1 MDNYVIYNRNNKQLE
16 LCNHIDKDGDLDAQY
31 ALLRNNALTGK
42 FVKNVFVSDNN
53 KTFRWLVDCAD
64 KGCPT
69 CSGIFENVKN
79 NNYNIREFYLNNV
92 VEVKIDINKAE
103 KQKAKHIPT
112 KFDSLAKSVTNKD
125 NDQKHPLEDYI
136 RQIFQK

>member
-1 MDNYVIYNRNNKQLE
+1 MDNYIIYNRNNKQLE

-69 CSGIFENVKN
+69 CSSIFENVKN

-112 KFDSLAKSVTNKD
+112 KFDNLAKNVVNKD
-125 NDQKHPLEDYI
+125 KDTKHPLEDYI
-136 RQIFQK
+136 RKVFQK

>member
-69 CSGIFENVKN
+69 CSSIFVNVKN

>member
-69 CSGIFENVKN
+69 CSSIFENVKN

-125 NDQKHPLEDYI
+125 KEHKHPLEDYI
-136 RQIFQK
+136 RKVFQK

>member
-69 CSGIFENVKN
+69 CSGIFVNVKN

-112 KFDSLAKSVTNKD
+112 KFDNLAKNVVNKD
-125 NDQKHPLEDYI
+125 KELKHPLEDYI
-136 RQIFQK
+136 RKVFQK

>member
-69 CSGIFENVKN
+69 CSSIFENVKN

-103 KQKAKHIPT
+103 KQKAKYIPT
-112 KFDSLAKSVTNKD
+112 KFDNLAKNVVNKD

-136 RQIFQK
+136 RKVFQK

>member
-69 CSGIFENVKN
+69 CSSIFENVKN

>member
-16 LCNHIDKDGDLDAQY
+16 LSNHIDKDGDLDAQY

-69 CSGIFENVKN
+69 CSSIFENVKN

-112 KFDSLAKSVTNKD
+112 KFDNLAKNVVNKD

>member
-69 CSGIFENVKN
+69 CSSIFVNVKN

-112 KFDSLAKSVTNKD
+112 KFDNLAKKVVNKD

>member
-69 CSGIFENVKN
+69 CSGIFVNVKN

-112 KFDSLAKSVTNKD
+112 KFDSLAKNVVNKD
-125 NDQKHPLEDYI
+125 KEHKHPLEDYI
-136 RQIFQK
+136 RKVFQK

>member
-69 CSGIFENVKN
+69 CGRIFVNVKN

-112 KFDSLAKSVTNKD
+112 KFDNLAKNVVNKD

-136 RQIFQK
+136 RQVFQK

>member
-69 CSGIFENVKN
+69 CSSIFENVKN

-103 KQKAKHIPT
+103 KQKSKYIPT
-112 KFDSLAKSVTNKD
+112 KFDNLAKNVVNKD
-125 NDQKHPLEDYI
+125 KELKHPLEDYI